1 MYDNIDE
8 TRLALSFVEAGLW
21 VCNHSLHYSLYFCIY
36 LKV

>member
-8 TRLALSFVEAGLW
+8 TRLSLSFVEAGLW
-21 VCNHSLHYSLYFCIY
+21 VCNNSLYYSLYFCIY